1 MPSQTN
7 QSFSRSRPLAVT
19 LKVSQRLRTN
29 TDFPHFCVAAVPAS
43 SWTCLPYICYI
54 TVSTNDGNYMWLNE
68 NTLKAQEMIN
78 KDPHMPWRQHQW
90 AMYSKQIKGMFGFI
104 LHWGESSQST
114 NKSLNTQNMFI
125 SILQLLHIL
134 LLHRPALCC
143 EGSECSIWPCW
154 GKENKF
160 WQRQSDTWD
169 RPEVSPE
176 TWPCSG
182 WLTRVWLRG
191 PGSEMNIS
199 ILNKWRLMF
208 PTSPHCQIIQHPPS
222 YETGAGY

>member
-114 NKSLNTQNMFI
+114 NKSLNTHRICLYRYCSCYTSYFYTD
-125 SILQLLHIL
+125 LHCAVKVL
-134 LLHRPALCC
+134 
-143 EGSECSIWPCW
+143 SV
-154 GKENKF
+154 
-160 WQRQSDTWD
+160 QSDLV
-169 RPEVSPE
+169 EVKKTNFDGVRVTPE
-176 TWPCSG
+176 TDRRCHRRRDPVPAG
-182 WLTRVWLRG
+182 WHACGSVARG
-191 PGSEMNIS
+191 P
-199 ILNKWRLMF
+199 KWIFRF
-208 PTSPHCQIIQHPPS
+208 WTS
-222 YETGAGY
+222 GASCFLHHHTVK